1 MQPIPSQILKD
12 TVTIRTTTGVDVWN
26 NPTYTEQTQKKVHL
40 QGGNKVFRTKDNSEV
55 LCNSTLF
62 VDRYR
67 STPFVDWLQLYEASE
82 AAGLEMSCVIN
93 GYSFRVVKVD
103 DVPDPFGKLHHYEV
117 GLV

>member
-12 TVTIRTTTGVDVWN
+12 NVTIKLPTGVDMWN
-26 NPTYTEQTQKKVHL
+26 NPTFTEYQQSKVHL

-62 VDRYR
+62 VDRYH
-67 STPFVDWLQLYEASE
+67 STPFIDWLQLQETAEAN
-82 AAGLEMSCVIN
+82 GVEMACVIN
-93 GYSFRVVKVD
+93 GYTYRVVKVD
-103 DVPDPFGKLHHYEV
+103 DVPDPYGRLHHYEV